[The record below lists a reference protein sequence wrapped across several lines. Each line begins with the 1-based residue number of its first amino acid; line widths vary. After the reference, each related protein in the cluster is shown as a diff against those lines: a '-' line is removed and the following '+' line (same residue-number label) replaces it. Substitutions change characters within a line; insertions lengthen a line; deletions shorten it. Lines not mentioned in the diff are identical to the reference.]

1 MMFSRLALL
10 AVFAGSAQAF
20 TFRAEPCTLAYGKNS
35 VVDMV
40 SSYLDQLSAKTSV
53 TQPYTPAVRAPEP
66 PKHSGYQAPPPV
78 LDSAAMMG
86 SYLDALGSTSYL
98 NNSAGGMSIM
108 SYLSNI
114 GGPNTHLNK
123 PRGANQAMAGY
134 LQSIPRAMERRGGAG
149 LLGYVDSLG
158 SQPIMS
164 KPPVASSYSAPAAPA
179 VQAAP
184 KKSSGGMS
192 AYDQQMA
199 AAYAAAKAKAAPAA
213 PVAAAPVRP
222 AAPAPV
228 YAKPQAP
235 KSLKSKPVAASSGLL
250 SFTDR
255 IPISSYRMAGAG
267 VVTYVDVLPITQRLA
282 SGGGVVTHVDTL
294 ASNSGLR
301 GGAGILSYT
310 DSLKS
315 AAAFTPSKPSA
326 PATPA
331 YSAPPKSNGM
341 SAYDQQMAAALA
353 AAQAKAA
360 PAKQAAPAELGRGFA
375 SFDAQPKRKGTGIGS
390 YLDSL

>member
-1 MMFSRLALL
+1 
-10 AVFAGSAQAF
+10 
-20 TFRAEPCTLAYGKNS
+20 
-35 VVDMV
+35 
-40 SSYLDQLSAKTSV
+40 
-53 TQPYTPAVRAPEP
+53 
-66 PKHSGYQAPPPV
+66 
-78 LDSAAMMG
+78 MMG

-98 NNSAGGMSIM
+98 NNSGGGMSIM

-134 LQSIPRAMERRGGAG
+134 LQLIPRAMERRGGAG

-164 KPPVASSYSAPAAPA
+164 KPPVASSYSAPA

-199 AAYAAAKAKAAPAA
+199 AAYAASKAKAAPAA

-235 KSLKSKPVAASSGLL
+235 KSLKPKPVAASSGLL
-250 SFTDR
+250 GFTDR

-282 SGGGVVTHVDTL
+282 SGAGVVTHVDTL
-294 ASNSGLR
+294 ASNSGLL

-353 AAQAKAA
+353 AAKAK
-360 PAKQAAPAELGRGFA
+360 AAPAELGRGFA